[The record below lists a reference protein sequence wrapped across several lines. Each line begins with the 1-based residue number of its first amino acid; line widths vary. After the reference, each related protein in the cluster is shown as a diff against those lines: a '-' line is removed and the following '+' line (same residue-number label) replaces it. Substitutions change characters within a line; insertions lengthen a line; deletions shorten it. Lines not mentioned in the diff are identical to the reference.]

1 MICIEIRRPPLVVG
15 EVESELKEIN
25 KPYQLGV
32 HLRVPSEHLERFEE
46 EHRDDITRQRVEL
59 EVITYWL
66 RNFADASWNTL
77 AAAVERI
84 GGHNLLVAKLRD
96 LAQRFSQKNDPGMQE
111 KM

>member
-1 MICIEIRRPPLVVG
+1 MICTEIRRPPLVVG

-25 KPYQLGV
+25 KPHQLGV
-32 HLRVPSEHLERFEE
+32 HLRIPSEHLERFEE
-46 EHRDDITRQRVEL
+46 EHRDDITRQRVE
-59 EVITYWL
+59 VITYWL

-77 AAAVERI
+77 ATAVEGI

-96 LAQRFSQKNDPGMQE
+96 LARRFSQKNDPGMQE

>member
-46 EHRDDITRQRVEL
+46 EHRDDITRQRVE
-59 EVITYWL
+59 VITYWL

-77 AAAVERI
+77 AAAVEKI
-84 GGHNLLVAKLRD
+84 GGHNLLVVKLRD
-96 LAQRFSQKNDPGMQE
+96 LARRFSQKNDPGM
-111 KM
+111 